1 MIIRATKKV
10 LNLSRI
16 KPEKKDSELTEIF
29 PGEWYVDLISL
40 GRPGKFGLQFVHHYT
55 KITILLPGRSVNKV
69 YSELKKSIIDY
80 LERHNH
86 HSLIEKFELDSNPE
100 IFATNSKSVLAHI
113 KEVKW
118 NNEYHCAN
126 RFKLEE
132 IDFKWLEDLYY
143 MSPFKSNFIDKEYH
157 STKQVLESLEKQ
169 K

>member
-1 MIIRATKKV
+1 MIIRATKKA

-16 KPEKKDSELTEIF
+16 RPEKKDADLTEIF

-55 KITILLPGRSVNKV
+55 KITILLPGKSVNKV
-69 YSELKKSIIDY
+69 YSEFKKSIIDY

-86 HSLIEKFELDSNPE
+86 QSLVEKFELDSNPE
-100 IFATNSKSVLAHI
+100 IFTTNSKSVLAHM

-118 NNEYHCAN
+118 NNEYHCAHTFRN
-126 RFKLEE
+126 PEE

-143 MSPFKSNFIDKEYH
+143 LAPFKSKFIDNKYLC
-157 STKQVLESLEKQ
+157 TKQILESVEA
-169 K
+169 